1 MRPFI
6 YNLALSLGLK
16 GQVYNDDSGV
26 QISLCGSAAD
36 CESFLSRL
44 KKNPPPLARIDEIIC
59 ENSSEIFDDFRILS
73 SQQAQKIAPILSDF
87 AICADCE
94 AEFRDPKNRR
104 YHHAFINCTHC
115 GPRFSIISSLPYD
128 RKNTSMAEFKMCASC
143 EREYNDPLNR
153 RFHAQPTC
161 CPNCGPKAFL
171 KDLKGQILAG
181 GESAFSTCAKLLE
194 QGKIIA
200 IKGLG
205 GFHLCCDG
213 SNAKAINELRQRKN
227 RPAKPLAIMCENEQM
242 ASALADFT
250 KGEKKLLNSQL
261 RPIVLAKKSQ
271 VLKPKLSQAI
281 APNIDKIGVFLAPTS
296 FNLLLFHYFKKP
308 IIATIANLSGE
319 PIITSSH
326 ELCAKLNSV
335 ADFVLDHNRQILN
348 PSDDSVV
355 FYSESLEL
363 AQYIRT
369 SRGLR
374 PSIVPFG
381 IPNNISPNSIISSEN
396 LLNSRIPSENL
407 LNSRISSENLL
418 NSRISS
424 ENSRIPSENLLNSR
438 IPSENSR
445 IPKYTPH
452 TPHKTI
458 LALGSELKN
467 TFGIY
472 YKGNIFLSPYIGD
485 LKNIATKERFDA
497 LLATFKRT
505 YELEFTEIIA
515 DLHPHFSHTKDFEK
529 SGQNIKKLAHHK
541 AHIYSVMCEN
551 NLPLNADIL
560 GFAFDGTGYGEDSK
574 IWGGEVFG
582 VCDSKGLKRLYHFE
596 NFAMI
601 GSENAIKNIYFLA
614 FALLRKYELSA
625 PSFFGRFNQN
635 QLKRLE
641 IGLKAASVQTSSLGR
656 IFDAVASI
664 VLGLDSVSYD
674 AQAPMELEAL
684 YDPSLDVCYE
694 FSVSGEIISLKA
706 VLKSILAENL
716 PSVAAT
722 GFINGIAAL
731 IAKIAKKHE
740 KSVVLGGGCFA
751 NKALLER
758 TITLLKA
765 QNTPYYLPKNLPAG
779 DESIALG
786 QLYYALKDEN
796 E

>member
-16 GQVYNDDSGV
+16 GQVYNDGIGV

-59 ENSSEIFDDFRILS
+59 ENSSEIFDDFRIIS

-181 GESAFSTCAKLLE
+181 DKSAFSTCAELLE

-213 SNAKAINELRQRKN
+213 SNAKAINELRKRKN

-308 IIATIANLSGE
+308 IIATSANLSGE
-319 PIITSSH
+319 PIITSFN

-374 PSIVPFG
+374 PSIVPFE
-381 IPNNISPNSIISSEN
+381 IPNNISP
-396 LLNSRIPSENL
+396 
-407 LNSRISSENLL
+407 NSRISSENLL
-418 NSRISS
+418 NSK
-424 ENSRIPSENLLNSR
+424 

-445 IPKYTPH
+445 IPKYTPR

-472 YKGNIFLSPYIGD
+472 HEGNIFLSPYIGD

-515 DLHPHFSHTKDFEK
+515 DLHPHFSHTKDFE
-529 SGQNIKKLAHHK
+529 SSSLKKLAHHK

-551 NLPLNADIL
+551 NLPLNADII
-560 GFAFDGTGYGEDSK
+560 GFAFDGTGYGEDFK

-582 VCDSKGLKRLYHFE
+582 VCESKGLKRLYHFD

-601 GSENAIKNIYFLA
+601 GSQNAIKNIYFLA

-684 YDPSLDVCYE
+684 YDSSLDVCYE
-694 FSVSGEIISLKA
+694 FSVSGEIISLEA
-706 VLKSILAENL
+706 VLKSILAESL

-751 NKALLER
+751 NKALLEQ

>member
-1 MRPFI
+1 
-6 YNLALSLGLK
+6 
-16 GQVYNDDSGV
+16 
-26 QISLCGSAAD
+26 
-36 CESFLSRL
+36 
-44 KKNPPPLARIDEIIC
+44 
-59 ENSSEIFDDFRILS
+59 
-73 SQQAQKIAPILSDF
+73 
-87 AICADCE
+87 
-94 AEFRDPKNRR
+94 
-104 YHHAFINCTHC
+104 
-115 GPRFSIISSLPYD
+115 
-128 RKNTSMAEFKMCASC
+128 
-143 EREYNDPLNR
+143 
-153 RFHAQPTC
+153 
-161 CPNCGPKAFL
+161 
-171 KDLKGQILAG
+171 
-181 GESAFSTCAKLLE
+181 
-194 QGKIIA
+194 
-200 IKGLG
+200 
-205 GFHLCCDG
+205 
-213 SNAKAINELRQRKN
+213 
-227 RPAKPLAIMCENEQM
+227 M

-308 IIATIANLSGE
+308 IIATSANLSGE

-374 PSIVPFG
+374 PSIVPFE
-381 IPNNISPNSIISSEN
+381 IPNNISP
-396 LLNSRIPSENL
+396 
-407 LNSRISSENLL
+407 
-418 NSRISS
+418 
-424 ENSRIPSENLLNSR
+424 NSRIPSENLLNSR

-445 IPKYTPH
+445 IPSDNLLNSKIPSENSRIPKYTPR

-472 YKGNIFLSPYIGD
+472 HEGNIFLSPYIGD

-551 NLPLNADIL
+551 NLPLNADII
-560 GFAFDGTGYGEDSK
+560 GFAFDGTGYGEDFK

-582 VCDSKGLKRLYHFE
+582 VCDSKGLKRLYHFD

-601 GSENAIKNIYFLA
+601 GSQNAIKNIYFLA
-614 FALLRKYELSA
+614 FALLRKYELKA

-694 FSVSGEIISLKA
+694 FSVSGEIISLKS
-706 VLKSILAENL
+706 VLKSILAQSL

-751 NKALLER
+751 NKALLEQ

>member
-16 GQVYNDDSGV
+16 GQVYNDGIGV
-26 QISLCGSAAD
+26 QISICGSAAD

-59 ENSSEIFDDFRILS
+59 ESSSEIFDDFRIIS

-171 KDLKGQILAG
+171 KDLKGQILAH
-181 GESAFSTCAKLLE
+181 GESAFSTCAELLE

-213 SNAKAINELRQRKN
+213 SNAKAINELRKRKN

-296 FNLLLFHYFKKP
+296 FNLLLFYYFKKP
-308 IIATIANLSGE
+308 IIATSANLSGE

-381 IPNNISPNSIISSEN
+381 IPNNISPNS
-396 LLNSRIPSENL
+396 
-407 LNSRISSENLL
+407 
-418 NSRISS
+418 
-424 ENSRIPSENLLNSR
+424 RIPSENLLNSR
-438 IPSENSR
+438 IPSENSK
-445 IPKYTPH
+445 IPSENSQPKYTPL

-551 NLPLNADIL
+551 NLPLNADII
-560 GFAFDGTGYGEDSK
+560 GFAFDGTGYGEDFK

-582 VCDSKGLKRLYHFE
+582 TCESKGLKRLYHFD

-601 GSENAIKNIYFLA
+601 GSQNAIKNIYFLA
-614 FALLRKYELSA
+614 FALLRKYELKA

-684 YDPSLDVCYE
+684 YDSSLDVCYE
-694 FSVSGEIISLKA
+694 FSVNDEIISLKS
-706 VLKSILAENL
+706 VLKSILAESL

>member
-26 QISLCGSAAD
+26 QISICGSAAD

-128 RKNTSMAEFKMCASC
+128 RKNTSMTEFKMCASC

-181 GESAFSTCAKLLE
+181 GESAFSTCAELLE

-213 SNAKAINELRQRKN
+213 SNAKAINELRKRKN

-308 IIATIANLSGE
+308 IIATSANLSGE

-374 PSIVPFG
+374 PSIVPFE
-381 IPNNISPNSIISSEN
+381 IPNNISPNSRISTDN
-396 LLNSRIPSENL
+396 LLNSRIPSEDL
-407 LNSRISSENLL
+407 LNSK
-418 NSRISS
+418 
-424 ENSRIPSENLLNSR
+424 
-438 IPSENSR
+438 IPSENSQS
-445 IPKYTPH
+445 KYTPR

-485 LKNIATKERFDA
+485 LKNIATKQRFDA

-551 NLPLNADIL
+551 NLPLNADII
-560 GFAFDGTGYGEDSK
+560 GFAFDGTGYGEDFK

-601 GSENAIKNIYFLA
+601 GSQNAIKNIYFLA

-694 FSVSGEIISLKA
+694 FSVSGEIISLKS
-706 VLKSILAENL
+706 VLKSILAQSL

-731 IAKIAKKHE
+731 IAKITKKHE

-758 TITLLKA
+758 TITLLEA

>member
-16 GQVYNDDSGV
+16 GQVYNDGIGV
-26 QISLCGSAAD
+26 RISLCGSAAD

-59 ENSSEIFDDFRILS
+59 ENSSEIFDDFRIIS

-171 KDLKGQILAG
+171 KDLKGQILAH
-181 GESAFSTCAKLLE
+181 GESAFRTCAELLE

-242 ASALADFT
+242 ASALSDFT

-308 IIATIANLSGE
+308 IIATSANLSGE
-319 PIITSSH
+319 PIITSFN

-374 PSIVPFG
+374 PSIVPFE
-381 IPNNISPNSIISSEN
+381 IPNNISPNS
-396 LLNSRIPSENL
+396 RIPSEN
-407 LNSRISSENLL
+407 SKIPSENSKIPSE

-424 ENSRIPSENLLNSR
+424 ENSRIP
-438 IPSENSR
+438 
-445 IPKYTPH
+445 KYTPR

-472 YKGNIFLSPYIGD
+472 HEGNIFLSPYIGD
-485 LKNIATKERFDA
+485 LKNIATKQRFDA

-529 SGQNIKKLAHHK
+529 SGQNLKKLAHHK

-551 NLPLNADIL
+551 NLPLNADII
-560 GFAFDGTGYGEDSK
+560 GFAFDGTGYGEDFK

-582 VCDSKGLKRLYHFE
+582 VCDSKGLKRLYHFD

-601 GSENAIKNIYFLA
+601 GSQNAIKNIYFLA

-625 PSFFGRFNQN
+625 PSFFGRFDENQI
-635 QLKRLE
+635 KRLE

-684 YDPSLDVCYE
+684 YDSSLDVCYE
-694 FSVSGEIISLKA
+694 FSVSGEIISLEA
-706 VLKSILAENL
+706 VLKSILAESL

-751 NKALLER
+751 NKALLEQ

>member
-26 QISLCGSAAD
+26 KISICGSAAD

-59 ENSSEIFDDFRILS
+59 ESSSEIFDDFRIIS

-171 KDLKGQILAG
+171 KDLKGQILAH
-181 GESAFSTCAKLLE
+181 GESAFSTCAELLE

-213 SNAKAINELRQRKN
+213 SNAKAINELRKRKN

-308 IIATIANLSGE
+308 IIATSANLSGE

-374 PSIVPFG
+374 PSIVPFE
-381 IPNNISPNSIISSEN
+381 IPNNISPNS
-396 LLNSRIPSENL
+396 RIPSE
-407 LNSRISSENLL
+407 

-424 ENSRIPSENLLNSR
+424 ENSK

-515 DLHPHFSHTKDFEK
+515 DLHPHFSHTKDFE
-529 SGQNIKKLAHHK
+529 SSSLKKLAHHK

-551 NLPLNADIL
+551 NLPLNADII

-582 VCDSKGLKRLYHFE
+582 VCESKGLKRLYHFD

-601 GSENAIKNIYFLA
+601 GSQNAIKNIYFLA

-684 YDPSLDVCYE
+684 YDSSLDVCYE

-751 NKALLER
+751 NKALLEQ

>member
-16 GQVYNDDSGV
+16 GQVYNDGIGV
-26 QISLCGSAAD
+26 QISICGSAAD
-36 CESFLSRL
+36 CENFLSRL
-44 KKNPPPLARIDEIIC
+44 KKNPPSLARIDEIIC
-59 ENSSEIFDDFRILS
+59 ESSSEIFDDFRILS

-94 AEFRDPKNRR
+94 AEFRNPKNRR

-171 KDLKGQILAG
+171 KDLKGQILAH
-181 GESAFSTCAKLLE
+181 GESAFSTCAELLE

-213 SNAKAINELRQRKN
+213 SNIKAINELRKRKN

-271 VLKPKLSQAI
+271 VLKPELSQAI

-308 IIATIANLSGE
+308 IIATSANLSGE
-319 PIITSSH
+319 PIITSFN
-326 ELCAKLNSV
+326 ELCAKLNLM
-335 ADFVLDHNRQILN
+335 ADFVLDHGRQILN

-381 IPNNISPNSIISSEN
+381 IPNNISPNSRIPSDN
-396 LLNSRIPSENL
+396 LLNSN
-407 LNSRISSENLL
+407 
-418 NSRISS
+418 
-424 ENSRIPSENLLNSR
+424 

-445 IPKYTPH
+445 IPKYTPR

-472 YKGNIFLSPYIGD
+472 HEGNIFLSPYIGD
-485 LKNIATKERFDA
+485 LKNIATKTRFDA

-515 DLHPHFSHTKDFEK
+515 DLHPHFSHTKDFEGSSLK
-529 SGQNIKKLAHHK
+529 RLAHHK

-551 NLPLNADIL
+551 NLPLNADII
-560 GFAFDGTGYGEDSK
+560 GFAFDGTGYGEDFK

-582 VCDSKGLKRLYHFE
+582 VCDSKGLKRLYHFD

-601 GSENAIKNIYFLA
+601 GSQNAIKNIYFLA
-614 FALLRKYELSA
+614 FALLRKYELKA
-625 PSFFGRFNQN
+625 PSFFGRFDEN

-664 VLGLDSVSYD
+664 VLGLDGVSYD
-674 AQAPMELEAL
+674 AQAAMELEAL
-684 YDPSLDVCYE
+684 YDSSLDVCYE

-706 VLKSILAENL
+706 VLKSILAQSL

>member
-1 MRPFI
+1 MILAIESSCDDSSVAIMKASDFSLVHYEKISQEKEHAKYGGVVPELAARLHTAALPAVILRAKEHFSALKAIAVTNEPGLSVSLLPGIVAAKALSAALNLPLISVNHLVGHI
-6 YNLALSLGLK
+6 YSLFLNEQIKLPLGVLLVSGGHTMILDISETGVISVLGATSDDSFGESFDKSAKMLGLGYPGGPQIQNLALKGDDRAYDFSLPLKGTKRLEYSFSGLK
-16 GQVYNDDSGV
+16 NQV
-26 QISLCGSAAD
+26 
-36 CESFLSRL
+36 RL
-44 KKNPPPLARIDEIIC
+44 AC
-59 ENSSEIFDDFRILS
+59 
-73 SQQAQKIAPILSDF
+73 
-87 AICADCE
+87 
-94 AEFRDPKNRR
+94 
-104 YHHAFINCTHC
+104 
-115 GPRFSIISSLPYD
+115 
-128 RKNTSMAEFKMCASC
+128 
-143 EREYNDPLNR
+143 
-153 RFHAQPTC
+153 
-161 CPNCGPKAFL
+161 
-171 KDLKGQILAG
+171 
-181 GESAFSTCAKLLE
+181 
-194 QGKIIA
+194 
-200 IKGLG
+200 
-205 GFHLCCDG
+205 
-213 SNAKAINELRQRKN
+213 
-227 RPAKPLAIMCENEQM
+227 
-242 ASALADFT
+242 
-250 KGEKKLLNSQL
+250 
-261 RPIVLAKKSQ
+261 
-271 VLKPKLSQAI
+271 
-281 APNIDKIGVFLAPTS
+281 
-296 FNLLLFHYFKKP
+296 
-308 IIATIANLSGE
+308 
-319 PIITSSH
+319 
-326 ELCAKLNSV
+326 
-335 ADFVLDHNRQILN
+335 
-348 PSDDSVV
+348 
-355 FYSESLEL
+355 LEL
-363 AQYIRT
+363 
-369 SRGLR
+369 
-374 PSIVPFG
+374 
-381 IPNNISPNSIISSEN
+381 E
-396 LLNSRIPSENL
+396 
-407 LNSRISSENLL
+407 

-424 ENSRIPSENLLNSR
+424 ENSRIHSEIPNENSK

-445 IPKYTPH
+445 IPKYTPR

-485 LKNIATKERFDA
+485 LKNIATKNRFDA

-515 DLHPHFSHTKDFEK
+515 DLHPHFSHTKDFE
-529 SGQNIKKLAHHK
+529 SQNLKKLAHHK

-582 VCDSKGLKRLYHFE
+582 VCESKGLKRLYHFD

-601 GSENAIKNIYFLA
+601 GSQNAIKNIYFLA

-684 YDPSLDVCYE
+684 YDSSLDVCYE
-694 FSVSGEIISLKA
+694 FSVSGEIISLEA
-706 VLKSILAENL
+706 VLKSILAESL

-751 NKALLER
+751 NKALLEQ

>member
-16 GQVYNDDSGV
+16 GQVYNDGIGV

-161 CPNCGPKAFL
+161 CPNCGPKVFL
-171 KDLKGQILAG
+171 KDLKGQILAH
-181 GESAFSTCAKLLE
+181 GESAFSTCAELLE

-213 SNAKAINELRQRKN
+213 SNAKAINELRKRKN

-296 FNLLLFHYFKKP
+296 FNLLLFYYFKKP
-308 IIATIANLSGE
+308 IIATSANLSGE
-319 PIITSSH
+319 PIITSFN

-335 ADFVLDHNRQILN
+335 ADFVLDHGRQILN

-381 IPNNISPNSIISSEN
+381 IPNNISPNSRIPSEN

-407 LNSRISSENLL
+407 LNSKI
-418 NSRISS
+418 IS
-424 ENSRIPSENLLNSR
+424 ENSK

-614 FALLRKYELSA
+614 FALLRKYELKA

-684 YDPSLDVCYE
+684 YDSSLDVCYE
-694 FSVSGEIISLKA
+694 FSVSGEIISLEA

-751 NKALLER
+751 NKALLEQ

>member
-16 GQVYNDDSGV
+16 GQVYNDGIGV
-26 QISLCGSAAD
+26 QISIYGAEAD
-36 CESFLSRL
+36 CESFLSSI

-59 ENSSEIFDDFRILS
+59 ENSSEIFDDFRIIS

-181 GESAFSTCAKLLE
+181 DKSAFSTCAELLE

-213 SNAKAINELRQRKN
+213 SNAKAINELRKRKN

-308 IIATIANLSGE
+308 IIATSANLSGE
-319 PIITSSH
+319 PIITSFN

-374 PSIVPFG
+374 PSIVPFE
-381 IPNNISPNSIISSEN
+381 IPNNISPNS
-396 LLNSRIPSENL
+396 RIP
-407 LNSRISSENLL
+407 
-418 NSRISS
+418 S
-424 ENSRIPSENLLNSR
+424 ENSRIPSDNLLNSR

-445 IPKYTPH
+445 IPKYTPR

-472 YKGNIFLSPYIGD
+472 HEGNIFLSPYIGD
-485 LKNIATKERFDA
+485 LKNIATKNRFDA

-515 DLHPHFSHTKDFEK
+515 DLHPHFSHTKDFE
-529 SGQNIKKLAHHK
+529 SQNLKKLAHHK

-551 NLPLNADIL
+551 NLPLNADII
-560 GFAFDGTGYGEDSK
+560 GFAFDGTGYGEDFK

-582 VCDSKGLKRLYHFE
+582 VCESKGLKRLYHFD

-601 GSENAIKNIYFLA
+601 GSQNAIKNIYFLA

-684 YDPSLDVCYE
+684 YDPSLDICYE
-694 FSVSGEIISLKA
+694 FSLSGEIISLEA
-706 VLKSILAENL
+706 VLKSILAESL

-731 IAKIAKKHE
+731 VAKIAKKHE

-751 NKALLER
+751 NKALLEQ

>member
-26 QISLCGSAAD
+26 RISLCGSAAD
-36 CESFLSRL
+36 CESFLSSI

-59 ENSSEIFDDFRILS
+59 KSSSEIFDDFRIIS

-87 AICADCE
+87 AICAQCE

-143 EREYNDPLNR
+143 ESEYNDPLNR

-171 KDLKGQILAG
+171 KELKGQILAH
-181 GESAFSTCAKLLE
+181 GESAFSTCAELLE

-213 SNAKAINELRQRKN
+213 SNAKAINELRKRKN

-296 FNLLLFHYFKKP
+296 FNLLLFYYFKKP
-308 IIATIANLSGE
+308 IIATSANLSGE
-319 PIITSSH
+319 PIITSFN
-326 ELCAKLNSV
+326 ELCAKLNLM

-374 PSIVPFG
+374 PSIVPFE
-381 IPNNISPNSIISSEN
+381 IPNNISPNS
-396 LLNSRIPSENL
+396 RIPSE
-407 LNSRISSENLL
+407 

-424 ENSRIPSENLLNSR
+424 ENSRIP
-438 IPSENSR
+438 
-445 IPKYTPH
+445 KYTPR

-485 LKNIATKERFDA
+485 LKNIATKKRFDA

-551 NLPLNADIL
+551 NLPLNADII
-560 GFAFDGTGYGEDSK
+560 GFAFDGTGYGEDFK

-582 VCDSKGLKRLYHFE
+582 VCKSKRLKRLYHFD

-601 GSENAIKNIYFLA
+601 GSQNAIKNIYFLA

-625 PSFFGRFNQN
+625 PSFFGRFDDN
-635 QLKRLE
+635 QLKMLE

-706 VLKSILAENL
+706 VLKSILAESL

-751 NKALLER
+751 NKALLEQ